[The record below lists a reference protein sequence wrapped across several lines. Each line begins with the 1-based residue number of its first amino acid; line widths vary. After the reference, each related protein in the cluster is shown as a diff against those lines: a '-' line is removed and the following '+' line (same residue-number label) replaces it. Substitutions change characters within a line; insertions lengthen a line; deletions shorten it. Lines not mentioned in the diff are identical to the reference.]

1 MSDGTTKEEGVE
13 GFERV
18 LEKLQE
24 KLQSLLGDQYGV
36 RVMTPGPRTAQ
47 PTGEQQ
53 EEEPPQR
60 IRFERL
66 PTELE
71 GWLRQFLIGQ
81 DEATK
86 AMATK
91 VCTHFHRVAWESA
104 SPEPQRLVGEVK
116 ANMLIIGPTGV
127 GKTYIVRLIAEELG
141 VPFVKGDATK
151 FSETGY
157 VGGDV
162 EQLIRDLA
170 HQADGS
176 ISLAEHGIIYLDEI
190 DKIAS
195 SGITQGPDVSRTGV
209 QRNLLKLMEETEVD
223 LRAPFDLASQ
233 MEAMMEAQ
241 RTGRVQRR
249 KINTR
254 NILFIMSGAFVGLE
268 DIIRRRLRKKVIGF
282 DSNEEAQLED
292 PFWILSQ
299 VRSEDLIAY
308 GFEPEFIGR
317 LPIVVVFHPLDE
329 DKLLEILQN
338 PSSPLTQGKIRDFAS
353 YGVTLEFAEDAFREI
368 AHRASTEG
376 TGARGLKSILER
388 CLLPF
393 EHGIPG
399 SGIPR
404 IVVTKDTVVD
414 PAADLRRV
422 LVSGLLEV
430 FISEFRE
437 RTGIRIEITPP
448 ARRWLMDYAAQEG
461 MDVKALCQARFADLE
476 YALQLA
482 GKKSVRLGLGAC
494 KDPRTY
500 LDALIRTTY
509 SHRQSSGSL
518 PSQASS
524 PGPIGVKEEP

>member
-1 MSDGTTKEEGVE
+1 MSDETTREEGAE

-24 KLQSLLGDQYGV
+24 KLQGFIGDQYGV
-36 RVMTPGPRTAQ
+36 KVMMPAARPA
-47 PTGEQQ
+47 PPKA
-53 EEEPPQR
+53 EEPEDEPQR
-60 IRFERL
+60 IRFDVL
-66 PTELE
+66 PAGLE
-71 GWLRQFLIGQ
+71 GSLRQFVIGQ
-81 DEATK
+81 GEATR

-104 SPEPQRLVGEVK
+104 SAERRLVGEVK
-116 ANMLIIGPTGV
+116 ANMLMIGPTGV

-162 EQLIRDLA
+162 EQLVRDLA
-170 HQADGS
+170 HQANGMV
-176 ISLAEHGIIYLDEI
+176 SLAEHGIIYLDEI
-190 DKIAS
+190 DKIAA
-195 SGITQGPDVSRTGV
+195 SGVTQGPDVSRTGV

-241 RTGRVQRR
+241 RTGRVHRK

-254 NILFIMSGAFVGLE
+254 NILFIMSGAFVGLD
-268 DIIRRRLRKKVIGF
+268 DIIRRRLRKRVIGF
-282 DSNEEAQLED
+282 ESTEEAKFEN

-329 DKLLEILQN
+329 DKLLEILRT
-338 PSSPLTQGKIRDFAS
+338 PLSPLTQGKIRDFAS
-353 YGVTLEFAEDAFREI
+353 YGVTLEFADDAYREI
-368 AHRASTEG
+368 AHRASAEG

-404 IVVTKDTVVD
+404 VVVTKDTVLD
-414 PAADLRRV
+414 PEGDLRQV
-422 LVSGLLEV
+422 LVKGLLEV
-430 FISEFRE
+430 FASQFRE
-437 RTGIRIEITPP
+437 RTGIRIDITPP
-448 ARRWLMDYAAQEG
+448 ARRWIIDRATQDG
-461 MDVKALCQARFADLE
+461 QDVKAFCQERFADLE
-476 YALQLA
+476 YGLQLA
-482 GKKSVRLGLGAC
+482 GKRSLRLGLAAC
-494 KDPRTY
+494 KDPRAY
-500 LDALIRTTY
+500 LDAMIKTTY
-509 SHRQSSGSL
+509 AHREPPLPTGSNR
-518 PSQASS
+518 SKSAGNSED
-524 PGPIGVKEEP
+524 KEEP